1 MPIKRASNG
10 ANKGVFAIK
19 ANISPAIIKKIGI
32 IKAILSKSMSVNDIR
47 INPQKRT
54 RYGKFI
60 LAGRTKLRVEI
71 DAFTAYKIALK
82 LCDRKG
88 YRIRTPI
95 TVIITG
101 MKNICLSFNFMEYLQ
116 NTTNLE
122 IEKSLFIKAFRADT
136 FKFTNKILLKLFI
149 SA

>member
-1 MPIKRASNG
+1 MPINRASNG
-10 ANKGVFAIK
+10 VNSGIFAIK
-19 ANISPAIIKKIGI
+19 ANIRPAIIKKIGI
-32 IKAILSKSMSVNDIR
+32 IKAILSNSISVNDIR

-54 RYGKFI
+54 RYGRFI
-60 LAGRTKLRVEI
+60 LAGRTKLWVEMESL
-71 DAFTAYKIALK
+71 TAYAIEERVW
-82 LCDRKG
+82 DRKG